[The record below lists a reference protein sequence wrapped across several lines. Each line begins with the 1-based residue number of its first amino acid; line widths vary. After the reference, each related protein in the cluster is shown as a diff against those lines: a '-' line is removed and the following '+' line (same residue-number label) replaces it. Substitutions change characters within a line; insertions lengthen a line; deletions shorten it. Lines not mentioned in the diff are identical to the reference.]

1 MGLEPYRA
9 HAPQIDATAYVHAAA
24 TVIGWVE
31 VGAQSSI
38 WPTAVLRGDDGAIR
52 IGAQTSIQD
61 GSVVHMTTGLSE
73 VSVGDRVTV
82 GHKVILHGCKVED
95 ECLIGMGAIIL
106 DNAVIGRVIG
116 NLRTS
121 VEEGMGLAAPLK
133 SSGWVPAL
141 VVQMVSA
148 GEESGTLDEMLVK
161 VADYYDEEVDRAVT
175 SLSASIEPILI
186 VCMGGMVLFVAL
198 AIFMPMWDMSQMAR
212 TRG

>member
-1 MGLEPYRA
+1 MATRMLIGFNNFFTNYWYVGLAAIIFAFFTFRNY
-9 HAPQIDATAYVHAAA
+9 IATQTGRYQWDR
-24 TVIGWVE
+24 IKLKLPL
-31 VGAQSSI
+31 VGPI
-38 WPTAVLRGDDGAIR
+38 VLRAAMAKFTRVFGNLQRAGVPILDALTV
-52 IGAQTSIQD
+52 TSR
-61 GSVVHMTTGLSE
+61 VV
-73 VSVGDRVTV
+73 
-82 GHKVILHGCKVED
+82 
-95 ECLIGMGAIIL
+95 

>member
-106 DNAVIGRVIG
+106 DNAVIGRGSVVGAGALITQGKVIPPG
-116 NLRTS
+116 SLVLGSPAKVVRACGDKERFLIDQGWREYVQRTA
-121 VEEGMGLAAPLK
+121 EYRARDGL
-133 SSGWVPAL
+133 S
-141 VVQMVSA
+141 
-148 GEESGTLDEMLVK
+148 
-161 VADYYDEEVDRAVT
+161 
-175 SLSASIEPILI
+175 
-186 VCMGGMVLFVAL
+186 
-198 AIFMPMWDMSQMAR
+198 
-212 TRG
+212 